1 MLKTDLSFTPSLEP
15 VQPVTLDS
23 FLDRTRELATQGFQ
37 PLALFGTDE
46 KLIYALMGK
55 PHELELFCTPFPQ
68 NLHYP
73 SLSREFPSFQIFER
87 ELYEEY
93 GIVPTGHPWLKTVR
107 HPLHGSVKIKDY
119 PFLKSESKLIHEVGV
134 GPVHAGVIEPGHF
147 RFLMQGE
154 LVEHLEI
161 QLGYQHRDLINMLIA
176 GPLTQKMP
184 LVETVAGDTVIGH
197 GTAYCRLVEA
207 LSESSPH
214 AKDIRALFLEME
226 RVAMHLSTLSA
237 LAGDVAY
244 IMGQNLFAALRTT
257 VINSTLSICGSRFG
271 KRALCVGGVNY
282 PLNKTLIDNLK
293 TKMQKCAVQ
302 IQSTSEAMF
311 ASSSL
316 LSRFDDTG
324 KISIENALRFGFTG
338 ISAKASGVAVD
349 ARADF
354 PIWQYPGF
362 AVQTESTGDVY
373 ARANLRYMEIMQ
385 SLQMIQ
391 ELLGQIDPSAPI
403 QAPVKE
409 LIPDRIAVSIV
420 EGARGRIVHIA
431 KSKDE
436 RSALWYRVIDPSL
449 VNWQALSMAV
459 SGEQISDFPL
469 CNKSFDL
476 SYCGSDL

>member
-1 MLKTDLSFTPSLEP
+1 MMFSLVLDP
-15 VQPVTLDS
+15 VQPQKLNS
-23 FLDRTRELATQGFQ
+23 FLDRISELSADGFQ
-37 PLALFGTDE
+37 PLTFFGTDE

-55 PHELELFCTPFPQ
+55 AHELELICAPFPES
-68 NLHYP
+68 LHYP
-73 SLSREFPSFQIFER
+73 SLTPAFPAFQIFER

-93 GIVPTGHPWLKTVR
+93 GIVPTNHPWLKSVR
-107 HPLHGSVKIKDY
+107 HPLDGPVKIEDY
-119 PFLKSESKLIHEVGV
+119 PFLKSDSKLIHEVGV

-154 LVEHLEI
+154 IVEHLEI
-161 QLGYQHRDLINMLIA
+161 QLGYQHRDLIKMLLDGYLA
-176 GPLTQKMP
+176 HKMP
-184 LVETVAGDTVIGH
+184 LAETIAGDTVIGH
-197 GTAYCRLVEA
+197 GTAYCRLVESLA
-207 LSESSPH
+207 ESS
-214 AKDIRALFLEME
+214 AQASDIRALLLEME
-226 RVAMHLSTLSA
+226 RVGMHLSTLSA

-244 IMGQNLFAALRTT
+244 IMSQNLFAALRTT

-282 PLNKTLIDNLK
+282 PLNKALIDTLK
-293 TKMQKCAVQ
+293 AKMQKCAVQ
-302 IQSTSEAMF
+302 IKYTSEAMF
-311 ASSSL
+311 ANSSV

-324 KISIENALRFGFTG
+324 KISTEDALSFGFTG

-362 AVQTESTGDVY
+362 EVQTESSGDVY
-373 ARANLRYMEIMQ
+373 GRAYLRYREIMQ
-385 SLQMIQ
+385 SLKFIL
-391 ELLGQIDPSAPI
+391 ELLDQIDPSAPI

-409 LIPDRIAVSIV
+409 LIPGKIAVSIV

-436 RSALWYRVIDPSL
+436 HSALWYRVIDPSL
-449 VNWQALSMAV
+449 TNWQALSMAV
-459 SGEQISDFPL
+459 ANEQVSDFPL

>member
-1 MLKTDLSFTPSLEP
+1 MLKTDVNYSPVLEP
-15 VQPVTLDS
+15 PQIESLDS
-23 FLDRTRELATQGFQ
+23 FLDRIRRLVIQGFQ
-37 PLALFGTDE
+37 PLAFFGTNE
-46 KLIYALMGK
+46 KLIYALLGK
-55 PHELELFCTPFPQ
+55 PHELELFCTPFPES
-68 NLHYP
+68 LHYP
-73 SLSREFPSFQIFER
+73 SLTPEFPAFQIFER

-93 GIVPTGHPWLKTVR
+93 GIVPSNHPWLKSVR
-107 HPLHGSVKIKDY
+107 HPLGGSIKIEDY
-119 PFLKSESKLIHEVGV
+119 SFLSSDSKLIHEVGV

-154 LVEHLEI
+154 IVEHLEI
-161 QLGYQHRDLINMLIA
+161 QLGYQHRDLINMLISGSLA
-176 GPLTQKMP
+176 QKMP
-184 LVETVAGDTVIGH
+184 LVETIAGDTVIGH
-197 GTAYCRLVEA
+197 GTAYCRLVESLA
-207 LSESSPH
+207 ESSPQ
-214 AKDIRALFLEME
+214 ANDIRSLLLEME

-282 PLNKTLIDNLK
+282 PLNKTLIDTLK
-293 TKMQKCAVQ
+293 AKMHKCAVQ
-302 IQSTSEAMF
+302 IRSTTEAMF
-311 ASSSL
+311 ACTSL

-324 KISIENALRFGFTG
+324 KISNADALRFGFSG

-354 PIWQYPGF
+354 PIWGYPGF
-362 AVQTESTGDVY
+362 EVQTESTGDVY

-391 ELLGQIDPSAPI
+391 ELLDQIDPSAPI
-403 QAPVKE
+403 QAPVNE
-409 LIPDRIAVSIV
+409 LIPDRIAISIV

-431 KSKDE
+431 KSKDAH
-436 RSALWYRVIDPSL
+436 SALWYKVIDPSL
-449 VNWQALSMAV
+449 MNWQALSMAV
-459 SGEQISDFPL
+459 ANEQISDFPL

>member
-1 MLKTDLSFTPSLEP
+1 MLKTDVNYSPVLEP
-15 VQPVTLDS
+15 PQIESLDS
-23 FLDRTRELATQGFQ
+23 FLDRIRRLVIQGFQ
-37 PLALFGTDE
+37 PLAFFGTDE
-46 KLIYALMGK
+46 KLIYALLGR
-55 PHELELFCTPFPQ
+55 PHELELFCAHFPES
-68 NLHYP
+68 LHYP
-73 SLSREFPSFQIFER
+73 SLTVEFPSFQIFER

-93 GIVPTGHPWLKTVR
+93 GIIPTNHPWLKSVR
-107 HPLHGSVKIKDY
+107 HPLQGPVKIEDY
-119 PFLKSESKLIHEVGV
+119 VFLKSDSKLIHEVGV

-147 RFLMQGE
+147 RFLMRGE
-154 LVEHLEI
+154 IVEHLEI
-161 QLGYQHRDLINMLIA
+161 QLGYQHRDLINMLCD
-176 GPLTQKMP
+176 GPLAHKMP
-184 LVETVAGDTVIGH
+184 LVETIAGDTVIGH
-197 GTAYCRLVEA
+197 GTAFCRLVES
-207 LSESSPH
+207 LSESSPS
-214 AKDIRALFLEME
+214 ANDIRALLLEME

-282 PLNKTLIDNLK
+282 PLNKDLIAALK
-293 TKMQKCAVQ
+293 AKMHNCAIQ
-302 IQSTSEAMF
+302 IQATAEAMF
-311 ASSSL
+311 ANTSL

-324 KISIENALRFGFTG
+324 KISTEEALRFGFTG

-354 PIWQYPGF
+354 PIWPYPDF
-362 AVQTESTGDVY
+362 AVQTKSSGDVY
-373 ARANLRYMEIMQ
+373 ARARLRNVEIMQ
-385 SLQMIQ
+385 SLQYIQ
-391 ELLGQIDPSAPI
+391 KLLDQIDPSAPI

-409 LIPDRIAVSIV
+409 FIPDRIAISIV

-436 RSALWYRVIDPSL
+436 HSALWYRVIDPSL
-449 VNWQALSMAV
+449 INWQALSMAV
-459 SGEQISDFPL
+459 AGEQISDFPL